1 MIWLKKCFFCGSKN
15 VVRNGLRG
23 RTQRYKCK
31 DCGRRF
37 DGGIRRDKAQ
47 VISDYV
53 EGKQTLEQLATK
65 YGVCEKT
72 IRRDLE
78 GMRYIHK
85 IAKHKDVTVQMD
97 TTYWGRNFGLMVIK
111 DALRG
116 VVLWHKYVRHETV
129 AQYVE
134 GIEWLK
140 NNGFRIYGIVIDG
153 MKGLPQALK
162 PIPVQMCQFHQ
173 MLIVRRYL
181 TQNPD
186 IEASQELLNLINII
200 AKTDKESFCGAFNE
214 WYEKFRDV
222 VNERVHDKRIKRI
235 TPPYM
240 RPKLRSAY
248 LSIKRNMPLLWTFY
262 DHPETGLPNTN
273 NALEA
278 VFSDLKTKVRVH
290 RGISRENR
298 KKLIDEYLKRHY

>member
-1 MIWLKKCFFCGSKN
+1 M
-15 VVRNGLRG
+15 VRNGLRG

-37 DGGIRRDKAQ
+37 DGGIRRDKSQ

-53 EGKQTLEQLATK
+53 ESKQTLEQLATK

-116 VVLWHKYVRHETV
+116 VVLWHKYVRHETI

-140 NNGFRIYGIVIDG
+140 GNGFRIYGIVIDG

-214 WYEKFRDV
+214 WYEKYRDV

-290 RGISRENR
+290 RGISRGNR
-298 KKLIDEYLKRHY
+298 KKLIDECLKRHY